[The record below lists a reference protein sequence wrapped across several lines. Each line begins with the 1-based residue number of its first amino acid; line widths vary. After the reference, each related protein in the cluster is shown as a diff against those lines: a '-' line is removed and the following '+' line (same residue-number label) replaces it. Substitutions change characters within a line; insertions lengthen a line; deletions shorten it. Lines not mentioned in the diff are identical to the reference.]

1 MVAVT
6 FAVGKDL
13 DAGCLEE
20 FCLEVFVIIFLIS
33 VFEAINF
40 FLSMVFGSEVVFE
53 LELTDGFSALDLNAG
68 VGLECVIGFV
78 VGFF

>member
-1 MVAVT
+1 MIFVPW
-6 FAVGKDL
+6 G
-13 DAGCLEE
+13 AGGFGQSENVEWIYNHLQ
-20 FCLEVFVIIFLIS
+20 FIPFG
-33 VFEAINF
+33 
-40 FLSMVFGSEVVFE
+40 FGSEVVFE